1 VGWEDPDPAEVVP
14 LLTGQDWDV
23 LRSRYDPNLIGRPL
37 ARCLEVAES
46 AGARCAVIETRYV
59 DVDYRSEYSNFFSKT
74 FAEIPDT
81 THRVHFFASDLSED
95 DLADLS
101 DEVRSG
107 YLGYIVIRPSELG
120 RVGRT
125 MLAPPPEFR
134 DAVPTA
140 VSDQVNFFGH
150 VLEVRGVP
158 FAQQDTQFGRCAH
171 VAAWIC
177 HYAAYLRGDVARR
190 AMADFS
196 LLADASVAE
205 GRPLPSQGL
214 TGLQLSNLM
223 REFGLP
229 PIVYRMG
236 FLPGSGQEPA
246 VPSHQEEDDP
256 GTWDTRAIA
265 VLCRFLNSGY
275 PVLVG
280 THDHAFV
287 IVGYRREDREGAR
300 WIRFIRHD
308 DQRGPYLPV
317 DDILAD
323 VDGATGHRHSPW
335 QLLLAPVPAELW
347 LLPEAAER
355 VGRSLIRR
363 YDTLAGTQSL
373 EGLERVG
380 RLTFRTT
387 AMSSARYKQ
396 MAAQR
401 GLDKTSARELR
412 LARLSRLV
420 WVVEAVDRQAR
431 EAGRPS
437 VLGEVVF
444 DSTSS
449 DMAPNVL
456 ALRVPGALLVK
467 QTDGTIRSPLPATDQ
482 LTMSAAKFQP

>member
-1 VGWEDPDPAEVVP
+1 MGWEDPDPADVVP
-14 LLTGQDWDV
+14 LRHASDWADLRGRYEPNV
-23 LRSRYDPNLIGRPL
+23 LGRPFE
-37 ARCLEVAES
+37 RCIEVAQAS
-46 AGARCAVIETRYV
+46 GAKSVVVETRYL
-59 DVDYRSEYSNFFSKT
+59 DFDYRSEYSSFFSRT

-81 THRVHFFASDLSED
+81 THRLHFFRSEV
-95 DLADLS
+95 AP
-101 DEVRSG
+101 DELETLTSRAKRG
-107 YLGYIVIRPSELG
+107 YLGYVTVRPSPLG

-125 MLAPPPEFR
+125 LLAPPPALRRFVQTSVT
-134 DAVPTA
+134 DV
-140 VSDQVNFFGH
+140 VSFFGQR
-150 VLEVRGVP
+150 LEVTGVP

-177 HYAAYLRGDVARR
+177 HYTGVLRGDVSRR

-223 REFGLP
+223 REFDLP

-236 FLPGSGQEPA
+236 FIPGSGQEPPLPPHNSA
-246 VPSHQEEDDP
+246 ADP

-287 IVGYRREDREGAR
+287 IVGYRRTTRSSKS
-300 WIRFIRHD
+300 WIEFIRHD
-308 DQRGPYLPV
+308 DQRGPYLTV
-317 DDILAD
+317 DNILHD
-323 VDGATGHRHSPW
+323 VDRATGHLHSPW
-335 QLLLAPVPAELW
+335 QLLLAPVPDKLW

-355 VGRSLIRR
+355 TGRELLLR
-363 YDTLAGTQSL
+363 YDALAGTATFANLQGS
-373 EGLERVG
+373 G

-387 AMSSARYKQ
+387 AMTSASYKERC
-396 MAAQR
+396 ATR
-401 GLDKTSARELR
+401 GLDDNSRRELR
-412 LARLSRLV
+412 LARLSRLI
-420 WVVEAVDRQAR
+420 WVVEAIDRRAR
-431 EAGRPS
+431 SDRKPC

-449 DMAPNVL
+449 DVSPNVL
-456 ALRVPGALLVK
+456 ALRVPGALLVQ
-467 QTDGTIRSPLPATDQ
+467 QTDGTIRSPLPSTSDAVQSGTR
-482 LTMSAAKFQP
+482 FQP